1 MCTLRSRQKGMYLL
15 QYSQYVIKNCKITGI
30 TRVLK
35 YESTSVDEYESRRVE
50 SSRVRE
56 YKRMRVQL

>member
-15 QYSQYVIKNCKITGI
+15 QYSQYVIKNCNITGT

-35 YESTSVDEYESRRVE
+35 YESTSVDEYESTRVE